1 MNYILTLEEFTIR
14 GKSSNKVLVFDIDD
28 TLIKS
33 NANVYVKKNG
43 EITKKLDSQEF
54 NNYKLNDGEEFDFEE
69 FRDLNILLASEIKPY
84 FNTLKREY
92 DRGVHISILTART
105 GKDMIHDFFIK
116 KAGIDI
122 HPNLIFTSG
131 DDESN
136 DTVAEKKAKCI
147 KKLAEYGYKILVFF
161 DDNVDN
167 LKKVKS
173 IGDNLG
179 LKIHLVK
186 A

>member
-1 MNYILTLEEFTIR
+1 MKYLLTLEEFKIK

-33 NANVYVKKNG
+33 NAKVFVRNGGKVVK
-43 EITKKLDSQEF
+43 ELDSQEY
-54 NNYKLNDGEEFDFEE
+54 NNYKLNPGESFSYEE
-69 FRDLNILLASEIKPY
+69 FRDFDILLASEIKPY

-92 DRGVHISILTART
+92 ERGVHISIITARE
-105 GKDMIHDFFIK
+105 GKDMIRDFFIK

-122 HPNLIFTSG
+122 HPNLIFTS
-131 DDESN
+131 DCEDENFS
-136 DTVAEKKAKCI
+136 VAEKKASSI
-147 KKLAEYGYKILVFF
+147 KKLVEYGYKTLVFF

-167 LKKVKS
+167 LREVQK
-173 IGDNLG
+173 IGYELG
-179 LKIHLVK
+179 IKIHVVK